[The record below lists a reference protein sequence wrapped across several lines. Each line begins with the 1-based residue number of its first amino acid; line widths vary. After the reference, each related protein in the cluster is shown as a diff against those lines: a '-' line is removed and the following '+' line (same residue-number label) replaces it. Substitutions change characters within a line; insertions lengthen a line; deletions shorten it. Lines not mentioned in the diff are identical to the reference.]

1 LPENLAELIFSDY
14 IHLNSYKKEIM
25 IPRIAE
31 LVIEERLF
39 RGKVVLLYGA
49 RQTGKTTL
57 VKDLIKRHGGIYFN
71 ADEPDI
77 RLQLTNCTSSELGS
91 LVGTA
96 KLVVIDEAQRVENI
110 GLTLKLMVDNFPD
123 VQVIATGSSSFELA
137 DRLKEPLTG
146 RKYEMILPPFSLE
159 EMENA
164 TGLVEVDRM
173 LSKSVIYGMYPE
185 PALFGVAEARER
197 LLELAGSYL
206 YKDILLLGQIRHP
219 DALEKLLRALALQ
232 VGNEVSYTELAGL
245 VGIDKNTVE
254 TYIRILEQAFILFRL
269 PPFSRN
275 LRNELKKMRKIY
287 FWDTGIRNAVINN
300 FSPLETRPDAGA
312 LWENFLIAER
322 MKYLKNHRSA
332 NSSWFWRTHQQQEID
347 YVEERESGLL
357 SVEIKSQSG
366 RGRIPAT
373 FSRAYPGAEL
383 HVISPSDWR
392 ELVYADL

>member
-1 LPENLAELIFSDY
+1 
-14 IHLNSYKKEIM
+14 M
-25 IPRIAE
+25 IPRIVE
-31 LVIEERLF
+31 SVIEERLF

-57 VKDLIKRHGGIYFN
+57 VKDLIKRHGGTYFN

-77 RLQLTNCTSSELGS
+77 RLLFSNRTSSELRN

-96 KLVVIDEAQRVENI
+96 KLVVIDEAQRIENI
-110 GLTLKLMVDNFPD
+110 GLALKLMVDNFPD

-146 RKYEMILPPFSLE
+146 RKYECMLPPFSLE
-159 EMENA
+159 EMEKSNGMLE
-164 TGLVEVDRM
+164 TDRM
-173 LSKSVIYGMYPE
+173 LSKAVVYGMYPE
-185 PALFGVAEARER
+185 PALAGVAEARER
-197 LLELAGSYL
+197 LLELGGSYL

-232 VGNEVSYTELAGL
+232 VGSEVSYTELAGL
-245 VGIDKNTVE
+245 AGIDKNTVE
-254 TYIRILEQAFILFRL
+254 TYVRILEQAFIIFRL

-287 FWDTGIRNAVINN
+287 FWDTGIRNAIINN
-300 FSPLETRPDAGA
+300 FAPIETRPDAGA

-322 MKYLKNHRSA
+322 MKYLKNHRSS

-357 SVEIKSQSG
+357 AIEIKSQSG
-366 RGRIPAT
+366 RGKIPAT

-383 HVISPSDWR
+383 HVIAPDSWR
-392 ELVYADL
+392 ELVYADM

>member
-1 LPENLAELIFSDY
+1 M
-14 IHLNSYKKEIM
+14 KE
-25 IPRIAE
+25 
-31 LVIEERLF
+31 
-39 RGKVVLLYGA
+39 
-49 RQTGKTTL
+49 
-57 VKDLIKRHGGIYFN
+57 LIKRHGGIYFN

-77 RLQLTNCTSSELGS
+77 RLWFANRTSSELRS

-123 VQVIATGSSSFELA
+123 VQVVATGSSSFELA

-159 EMENA
+159 EMETA
-164 TGLVEVDRM
+164 RGPLEVDRM

-185 PALFGVAEARER
+185 PALFGVAEACER

-206 YKDILLLGQIRHP
+206 YKDVLLLGQIRHP

-275 LRNELKKMRKIY
+275 LRTELKKMRKIY

-322 MKYLKNHRSA
+322 IKYLRNHRSA
-332 NSSWFWRTHQQQEID
+332 NSSYFWRTHQQQEID
-347 YVEERESGLL
+347 YIEERERGLL

-383 HVISPSDWR
+383 HVISTADWR

>member
-1 LPENLAELIFSDY
+1 
-14 IHLNSYKKEIM
+14 M
-25 IPRIAE
+25 IPRIAAS
-31 LVIEERLF
+31 VIEERLF
-39 RGKVVLLYGA
+39 KGKVILLYGA

-57 VKDLIKRHGGIYFN
+57 VKAIIKKYGGVYFN
-71 ADEPDI
+71 ADEPDV
-77 RLQLTNCTSSELGS
+77 RLQLANRTSSELGS
-91 LVGTA
+91 FLGRK

-123 VQVIATGSSSFELA
+123 VQVVATGSSSFELA

-146 RKYEMILPPFSLE
+146 RKYEIVLPPFSLE
-159 EMENA
+159 ELEKA
-164 TGLVEVDRM
+164 KGSLEVDRM
-173 LSKSVIYGMYPE
+173 LPKSVVFGMYPE
-185 PALFGVAEARER
+185 PTLFGVAEARER

-232 VGNEVSYTELAGL
+232 VGSEVSYTELAGL

-254 TYIRILEQAFILFRL
+254 TYVRILEQAFILFRL

-287 FWDTGIRNAVINN
+287 FWDTGVRNAIINN

-322 MKYLKNHRSA
+322 MKYLKNHRA
-332 NSSWFWRTHQQQEID
+332 TQSSWFWRTHQQQEID
-347 YVEERESGLL
+347 YVEERENGLL
-357 SVEIKSQSG
+357 VTEIKSQSG

-373 FSRAYPGAEL
+373 FIRAYPGAEL
-383 HVISPSDWR
+383 HVISPDAWR
-392 ELVYADL
+392 ELVYADI

>member
-1 LPENLAELIFSDY
+1 
-14 IHLNSYKKEIM
+14 M
-25 IPRIAE
+25 
-31 LVIEERLF
+31 
-39 RGKVVLLYGA
+39 LYGA

-57 VKDLIKRHGGIYFN
+57 VKDLIENHGGTYFN

-77 RLQLTNCTSSELGS
+77 RLLFANRTSSELRA
-91 LVGTA
+91 LVGSA
-96 KLVVIDEAQRVENI
+96 KLVVIDEAQRIENI
-110 GLTLKLMVDNFPD
+110 GLTLKLMVDNFPE
-123 VQVIATGSSSFELA
+123 VQLIATGSSSFELA

-146 RKYEMILPPFSLE
+146 RKYEFLLPPFSLE
-159 EMENA
+159 EMEQSSGKLE
-164 TGLVEVDRM
+164 TDRL

-197 LLELAGSYL
+197 LLELGGSYL

-232 VGNEVSYTELAGL
+232 VGSEVSYTELAGL

-254 TYIRILEQAFILFRL
+254 TYIRILEQAFIIFRL

-300 FSPLETRPDAGA
+300 FASMETRPDAGD

-322 MKYLKNHRSA
+322 MKYLKNHRA
-332 NSSWFWRTHQQQEID
+332 GNPSWFWRTHQQQEID
-347 YVEERESGLL
+347 YLEERESGLL
-357 SVEIKSQSG
+357 AVEIKSKSG

-373 FSRAYPGAEL
+373 FTRAYPEAEL
-383 HVISPSDWR
+383 HVIAPDRWR
-392 ELVYADL
+392 EFVYATV

>member
-1 LPENLAELIFSDY
+1 
-14 IHLNSYKKEIM
+14 M
-25 IPRIAE
+25 IPRIIASA
-31 LVIEERLF
+31 IEERLF

-57 VKDLIKRHGGIYFN
+57 VKDLIENHGGTYFN

-77 RLQLTNCTSSELGS
+77 RLLFANRTSSELRA
-91 LVGTA
+91 LVGSA
-96 KLVVIDEAQRVENI
+96 KLVVIDEAQRIENI
-110 GLTLKLMVDNFPD
+110 GLTLKLMVDNFPE
-123 VQVIATGSSSFELA
+123 VQLIATGSSSFELA

-146 RKYEMILPPFSLE
+146 RKYEFLLPPFSLE
-159 EMENA
+159 EMEQSSGKLE
-164 TGLVEVDRM
+164 TDRL

-197 LLELAGSYL
+197 LLELGGSYL

-232 VGNEVSYTELAGL
+232 VGSEVSYTELAGL

-254 TYIRILEQAFILFRL
+254 TYIRILEQAFIIFRL

-300 FSPLETRPDAGA
+300 FASMETRPDAGD

-322 MKYLKNHRSA
+322 MKYLKNHRA
-332 NSSWFWRTHQQQEID
+332 GNPSWFWRTHQQQEID
-347 YVEERESGLL
+347 YLEERESGLL
-357 SVEIKSQSG
+357 AVEIKSKSG

-373 FSRAYPGAEL
+373 FTRAYPEAEL
-383 HVISPSDWR
+383 HVIAPDRWR
-392 ELVYADL
+392 EFVYATV

>member
-1 LPENLAELIFSDY
+1 
-14 IHLNSYKKEIM
+14 M

-31 LVIEERLF
+31 LAIEERLF

-57 VKDLIKRHGGIYFN
+57 VKDLLEKHGGTYFN
-71 ADEPDI
+71 ADEPDV
-77 RLQLTNCTSSELGS
+77 RLRFANRTSSELRN
-91 LVGTA
+91 LVGAA
-96 KLVVIDEAQRVENI
+96 KLVVIDEAQRIENI

-146 RKYEMILPPFSLE
+146 RKHEFMLPPFSLE
-159 EMENA
+159 EMEKA
-164 TGLVEVDRM
+164 TGKLEVDRM
-173 LSKSVIYGMYPE
+173 LSKSVVYGMYPE

-197 LLELAGSYL
+197 LLELGGSYL

-232 VGNEVSYTELAGL
+232 VGSEVSYTELAGL
-245 VGIDKNTVE
+245 AGIDKNTVE
-254 TYIRILEQAFILFRL
+254 TYVRILEQAFIIFRL

-287 FWDTGIRNAVINN
+287 FWDTGIRNAVINS
-300 FSPLETRPDAGA
+300 FSPIEARPDAGA

-322 MKYLKNHRSA
+322 MKYLKNHRAA
-332 NSSWFWRTHQQQEID
+332 NQSWFWRTHQQQEID
-347 YVEERESGLL
+347 YIEERESGLL
-357 SVEIKSQSG
+357 AMEIKSQSG

-373 FSRAYPGAEL
+373 FSRAYPGAESR
-383 HVISPSDWR
+383 VIDPGHWR
-392 ELVYADL
+392 ELVYADV

>member
-1 LPENLAELIFSDY
+1 MA
-14 IHLNSYKKEIM
+14 
-25 IPRIAE
+25 
-31 LVIEERLF
+31 IEERLF

-57 VKDLIKRHGGIYFN
+57 VKDLLEKHGGTYFN
-71 ADEPDI
+71 ADEPDV
-77 RLQLTNCTSSELGS
+77 RLRFANRTSSELRN
-91 LVGTA
+91 LVGAA
-96 KLVVIDEAQRVENI
+96 KLVVIDEAQRIENI

-146 RKYEMILPPFSLE
+146 RKHEFMLPPFSLE
-159 EMENA
+159 EMEKA
-164 TGLVEVDRM
+164 TGKLEVDRM
-173 LSKSVIYGMYPE
+173 LSKSVVYGMYPE

-197 LLELAGSYL
+197 LLELGGSYL

-232 VGNEVSYTELAGL
+232 VGSEVSYTELAGL
-245 VGIDKNTVE
+245 AGIDKNTVE
-254 TYIRILEQAFILFRL
+254 TYVRILEQAFIIFRL

-287 FWDTGIRNAVINN
+287 FWDTGIRNAVINS
-300 FSPLETRPDAGA
+300 FAPIEARSDAGA

-322 MKYLKNHRSA
+322 MKYLKNHRAA
-332 NSSWFWRTHQQQEID
+332 NQSWFWRTHQQQEID
-347 YVEERESGLL
+347 YIEERESGLL
-357 SVEIKSQSG
+357 AMEIKSQSG

-373 FSRAYPGAEL
+373 FSRAYPGAESR
-383 HVISPSDWR
+383 VIDPGHWR
-392 ELVYADL
+392 ELVYADV